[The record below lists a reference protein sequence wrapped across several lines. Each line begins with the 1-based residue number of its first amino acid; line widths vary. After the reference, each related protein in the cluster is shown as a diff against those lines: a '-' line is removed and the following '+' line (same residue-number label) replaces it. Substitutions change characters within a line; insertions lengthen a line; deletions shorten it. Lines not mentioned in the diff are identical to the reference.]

1 MNVAIFLEHNDCC
14 ALDWHFLLLVL
25 IIYGLTAKKKE
36 KKKKKGANDNHLM

>member
-1 MNVAIFLEHNDCC
+1 MNVAIFFFLEHNDCC

-25 IIYGLTAKKKE
+25 ISYGLTAK